1 MFNTF
6 ARASRAIES
15 VEDFSGVC
23 PEGLVAASQWSAQRE
38 IHVMR
43 FRHDQAE
50 LRVPALANIVV
61 MINLSALANVT
72 ARIKDQEFSR
82 LLQQGESVIIPAGTP
97 SVWQCTGRKA
107 YEMLH
112 IYLRPELLRQA
123 AADSNIDIAR
133 ADVEPE
139 FGINDPHIQ
148 HLGLSLLAEL
158 EGAGEAARAY
168 VDLLATALAV
178 HLLRR
183 HSFDA
188 PRAQQLNGCMPKHK
202 LRRAL
207 DYISDKL
214 GEELKVAEIAEA
226 VKVSE
231 AHFTRL
237 FRQAMGLAP
246 HQYIM
251 QRRIEMAKRLLVE
264 TEFPIA
270 RIALDSGFQSQSR
283 FTTLFR
289 QFTGTTPRAYRG
301 QNALL
306 APPLQS
312 LKGSH
317 FFHEADRNLCLA

>member
-6 ARASRAIES
+6 GSASRAIRLI
-15 VEDFSGVC
+15 EDFSEVC
-23 PEGLVAASQWSAQRE
+23 PEGLVASSQWSAHQD
-38 IHVMR
+38 IHLMR
-43 FRHDQAE
+43 FRHDRRE
-50 LRVPALANIVV
+50 LSVPPLANMVV
-61 MINLSALANVT
+61 MINLSSLANVT
-72 ARIKDQEFSR
+72 ARIKGQEFSR
-82 LLQQGESVIIPAGTP
+82 LLQEGEAVIIPAGTASEWRCP
-97 SVWQCTGRKA
+97 GRKA
-107 YEMLH
+107 YDMLH
-112 IYLRPELLRQA
+112 IYLRPALLRKA

-133 ADVEPE
+133 ADVELE
-139 FGINDPHIQ
+139 FGIGDPHIQ
-148 HLGLSLLAEL
+148 HIGLSLLAEL
-158 EGAGEAARAY
+158 EGTGEAGRAY

-183 HSFDA
+183 HSFAA
-188 PRAQQLNGCMPKHK
+188 PRAQKLNGCMPKHK

-214 GEELKVAEIAEA
+214 GEELKVAEIAEE

-237 FRQAMGLAP
+237 FRQATGLAP

-251 QRRIEMAKRLLVE
+251 QKRIEMAKKLLVE

-301 QNALL
+301 QNASFT
-306 APPLQS
+306 PPLQS
-312 LKGSH
+312 LKGSRL
-317 FFHEADRNLCLA
+317 FYEAARSLSVA

>member
-6 ARASRAIES
+6 GRASNAIKLI
-15 VEDFSGVC
+15 EDFSEVC
-23 PEGLVAASQWSAQRE
+23 PEGLVASSQWPAHQD

-43 FRHDQAE
+43 FRHDRRE
-50 LRVPALANIVV
+50 LLVPPLANIVV
-61 MINLSALANVT
+61 MINLSSIANVT
-72 ARIKDQEFSR
+72 VRIKGQEFSR
-82 LLQQGESVIIPAGTP
+82 LLQEGESVIIPAGTA
-97 SVWQCTGRKA
+97 SEWQCPGRKA
-107 YEMLH
+107 YDMLH
-112 IYLRPELLRQA
+112 IYLSPALLRKA

-139 FGINDPHIQ
+139 FGIGDPHIQ
-148 HLGLSLLAEL
+148 HIGLSLLAEL
-158 EGAGEAARAY
+158 EGTGEAARAY

-183 HSFDA
+183 HSFAA

-214 GEELKVAEIAEA
+214 GEELKVAEIAEE

-237 FRQAMGLAP
+237 FRQATGLAP

-251 QRRIEMAKRLLVE
+251 QMRIEMAKRLLVE

-270 RIALDSGFQSQSR
+270 RIAFDIGFQSQSR

-301 QNALL
+301 QNASFT
-306 APPLQS
+306 PPLQS
-312 LKGSH
+312 LKGARL
-317 FFHEADRNLCLA
+317 FYEADRNLSAA

>member
-6 ARASRAIES
+6 VGASHSIKLI
-15 VEDFSGVC
+15 EDFSEVY
-23 PEGLVAASQWSAQRE
+23 PEGLVAASQRPTHQD

-43 FRHDQAE
+43 FRHGQRE
-50 LRVPALANIVV
+50 LLVPPLANIVV
-61 MINLSALANVT
+61 MINLSSIANVT
-72 ARIKDQEFSR
+72 VRMNKQPFSR
-82 LLQQGESVIIPAGTP
+82 LLQEGESVIIPAGTA
-97 SVWQCTGRKA
+97 SEWRSSGRTA

-112 IYLRPELLRQA
+112 IYLRPALLRKA
-123 AADSNIDIAR
+123 AVDSNIDIAR

-139 FGINDPHIQ
+139 FGISDPHIQ
-148 HLGLSLLAEL
+148 HIGLSLLAEL
-158 EGAGEAARAY
+158 EGTGEAARAY

-183 HSFDA
+183 HSFAA

-214 GEELKVAEIAEA
+214 GEELKVAEIAEE

-237 FRQAMGLAP
+237 FRQATGLAP

-251 QRRIEMAKRLLVE
+251 QKRI
-264 TEFPIA
+264 
-270 RIALDSGFQSQSR
+270 
-283 FTTLFR
+283 
-289 QFTGTTPRAYRG
+289 
-301 QNALL
+301 
-306 APPLQS
+306 
-312 LKGSH
+312 
-317 FFHEADRNLCLA
+317 